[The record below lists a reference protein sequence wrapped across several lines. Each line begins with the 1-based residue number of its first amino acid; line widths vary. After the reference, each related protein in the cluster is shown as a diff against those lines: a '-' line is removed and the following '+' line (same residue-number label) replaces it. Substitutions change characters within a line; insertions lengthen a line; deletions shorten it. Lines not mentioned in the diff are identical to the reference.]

1 MHKKLFIFDLDGV
14 LVEACDWHR
23 DALNEAL
30 METCGFS
37 ISHEQHVST
46 FNGIPTSQK
55 LRILTSKG
63 MVSEEKH
70 KLINDLKQEKTIEII
85 NNSAFVRPE
94 KIEMIKILKEKGHVV
109 ACYTNSI
116 RKTATL
122 MLKKTGIY
130 NLFDCILTNQDVV
143 KPKPDPEGYVYL
155 MNKFKFSKQ
164 NTFIVEDSPKGTK
177 AAKDSGAYV
186 IKVKNAD
193 EVNIE
198 ILRSFT

>member
-30 METCGFS
+30 MEACGFC
-37 ISHEQHVST
+37 ISQKEHVIT

-55 LRILTSKG
+55 LKILTDRGLVDQK
-63 MVSEEKH
+63 KH
-70 KLINDLKQEKTIEII
+70 NFINDLKQEKTIEII
-85 NNSAFVRPE
+85 KNSAFLRPE
-94 KIEMIKILKEKGHVV
+94 KIEMIKTIKNKGHVV

-130 NLFDCILTNQDVV
+130 DLFDCILTNQDVNS
-143 KPKPDPEGYVYL
+143 PKPNPEGYVHL
-155 MNKFKFSKQ
+155 MNKFNFSKE
-164 NTFIVEDSPKGTK
+164 NTFIIEDSPKGLE
-177 AAKDSGAYV
+177 AAKKSGANV

-193 EVNIE
+193 EVNIN
-198 ILRSFT
+198 IIRRNL